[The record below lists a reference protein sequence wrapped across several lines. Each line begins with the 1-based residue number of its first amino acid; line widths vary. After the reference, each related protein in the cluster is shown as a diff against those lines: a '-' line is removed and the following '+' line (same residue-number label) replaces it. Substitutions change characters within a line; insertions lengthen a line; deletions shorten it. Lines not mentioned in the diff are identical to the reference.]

1 VPRMPT
7 QMSAL
12 TVRQQIVKFTGQ
24 AQMGTIA
31 AKVNTYRIINDL
43 SLHIIGGSFAKPSIA
58 CATSLGRA
66 VHRAFFFIFLKLL
79 RYSARIARNCSLDLR
94 FGER

>member
-1 VPRMPT
+1 VDMPT

-12 TVRQQIVKFTGQ
+12 TVRQQVVEFAGQ

-31 AKVNTYRIINDL
+31 AKVNTYTIINNL
-43 SLHIIGGSFAKPSIA
+43 SLHITGWSFTKPSIA

-66 VHRAFFFIFLKLL
+66 ARRAFFFIFPKVL
-79 RYSARIARNCSLDLR
+79 RYSAHIARNCSLDLR